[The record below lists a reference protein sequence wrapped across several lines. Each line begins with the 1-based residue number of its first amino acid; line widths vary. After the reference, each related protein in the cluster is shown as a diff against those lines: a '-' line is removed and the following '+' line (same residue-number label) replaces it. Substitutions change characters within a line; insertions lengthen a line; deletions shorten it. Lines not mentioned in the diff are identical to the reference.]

1 MIKLGLVGSNI
12 SHSKSPVI
20 YKQLL
25 SVPHSYDLI
34 DVHDEKELP
43 LLTSLQ
49 DYFGLNITSPYKLSY
64 LAQLSSYPLK
74 WKAVNCIKKK
84 DGDWIGTNTDAT
96 ALEELIPSYAKKYDI
111 KKWIIL
117 GDGAMATV
125 TRLILTD
132 QRMSFTQH
140 SRKMGDD
147 FDRFSFFD
155 QLDPIEQA
163 CVVNCC
169 SRDLVIKSSL
179 SRNWMFWDF
188 NYLHTTHS
196 NSMPAKVKE
205 YIDGESLLITQAKHA
220 VKFWGL
226 A

>member
-1 MIKLGLVGSNI
+1 MIKLGLIGSNI
-12 SHSKSPVI
+12 SHSKSPAI
-20 YKQLL
+20 YKRLL

-34 DVHDEKELP
+34 DVHDENKLP
-43 LLTSLQ
+43 PLRSLE
-49 DYFGLNITSPYKLSY
+49 DYFGFNITSPYKLSY

-74 WKAVNCIKKK
+74 WKAVNCIKNNA
-84 DGDWIGTNTDAT
+84 GNWIGTNTDAT
-96 ALEELIPSYAKKYDI
+96 ALEELIPSYGKRYDI
-111 KKWIIL
+111 RKWIIL

-125 TRLILTD
+125 TRLILAD
-132 QRMSFTQH
+132 QGMIFTQF
-140 SRKMGDD
+140 SRGMGDD
-147 FDRFSFFD
+147 FDQFSFFD
-155 QLDPIEQA
+155 QLNQSEQV

-169 SRDLVIKSSL
+169 SRDLVIRGSL
-179 SRNWMFWDF
+179 SRNWIFWDF

-196 NSMPAKVKE
+196 NSIPAKVKE